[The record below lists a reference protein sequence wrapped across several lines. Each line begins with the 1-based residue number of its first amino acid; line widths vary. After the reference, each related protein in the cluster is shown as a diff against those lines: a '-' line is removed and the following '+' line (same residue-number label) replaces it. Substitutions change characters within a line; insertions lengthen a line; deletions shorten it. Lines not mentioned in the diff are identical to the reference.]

1 MAIAVKDVRAVLEIA
16 QHRRSMGHI
25 STQQYYFRKKMGQQG
40 LELAFLT
47 KKSCFLASSELSDKL
62 QCIILIDDSRLLD
75 EFNK

>member
-47 KKSCFLASSELSDKL
+47 KKSCFLADFFLSAIGGTPPPQRKK
-62 QCIILIDDSRLLD
+62 SA
-75 EFNK
+75 K